1 MSRPDSIALL
11 RAIVDAHAQGS
22 PSDGRREPVLCL
34 HWQGGSALQHQ
45 HTVPE
50 GGWPDFDDA
59 LLEELRSQG
68 LLDIGG
74 WGADVWELTPT
85 ELGRTTVEQHDR
97 ANAPIRRAGDR
108 YFQRRRQTP
117 PRPSARPTTMFFAR
131 RPACPVRTGSPGRRE
146 PRCPVKLARETAFP
160 CHAASPLCRVRR
172 LEHPVHCGGSGTSAP
187 LAAGNY
193 GAAAGPGRHRPCRRR
208 IAVLRRGHRRRR
220 GVPRLEAPAGDWD
233 GLHLIGT
240 GHARPIASGHAST
253 VDSWGHWKSRSAESS
268 AATSLRA

>member
-1 MSRPDSIALL
+1 VFPGRLRFSDRWRTQPFCAWIAVDMRRLRQGCHFPTAASRPAPRGAVTTAL
-11 RAIVDAHAQGS
+11 
-22 PSDGRREPVLCL
+22 
-34 HWQGGSALQHQ
+34 
-45 HTVPE
+45 
-50 GGWPDFDDA
+50 
-59 LLEELRSQG
+59 
-68 LLDIGG
+68 
-74 WGADVWELTPT
+74 
-85 ELGRTTVEQHDR
+85 
-97 ANAPIRRAGDR
+97 APIRRAGDR

-208 IAVLRRGHRRRR
+208 LAVLRRGHRRRPV
-220 GVPRLEAPAGDWD
+220 VPRLEAPAGDRD

-240 GHARPIASGHAST
+240 GHARPIASGNAST